1 MRWLS
6 VVKPVLH
13 LVYFAAARDT
23 DFPDCDWAPKRPRR
37 RRRVMLSTSAAR
49 LSHASISNICSGR
62 QRWTQSAT
70 VAISPVTVRLIT
82 MGIAASDQRAI
93 RGQLA
98 TIARP
103 GTKKMN
109 PSAST
114 VRPGPTRFTN
124 ITAISDAAMIAAS
137 TSSTSAHCATGR
149 MTRGYRVNIP
159 QVWTSTR
166 FAVSGLAGSGVCDC
180 RVLRALPT
188 DSLRNRGRHCQQNC

>member
-6 VVKPVLH
+6 VVKPVLR
-13 LVYFAAARDT
+13 LVYFAPARDT

-114 VRPGPTRFTN
+114 VRLAPTRFSVYYRN
-124 ITAISDAAMIAAS
+124 Q
-137 TSSTSAHCATGR
+137 R
-149 MTRGYRVNIP
+149 RGYDCCEHIEYLGPLRHRTHDSRVSSEHP
-159 QVWTSTR
+159 PSVDQHPVR
-166 FAVSGLAGSGVCDC
+166 GVG
-180 RVLRALPT
+180 VGGI
-188 DSLRNRGRHCQQNC
+188 RGVRLQSVTCAAN

>member
-1 MRWLS
+1 
-6 VVKPVLH
+6 
-13 LVYFAAARDT
+13 
-23 DFPDCDWAPKRPRR
+23 
-37 RRRVMLSTSAAR
+37 MLSTSAAR

-70 VAISPVTVRLIT
+70 VAINPVTVRLIT

-114 VRPGPTRFTN
+114 VRPAPTRFTY

-159 QVWTSTR
+159 QVWTSIR

-188 DSLRNRGRHCQQNC
+188 DSLRNRSRHCQQNC